1 MHSEVTITATP
12 GGVIEIS
19 EYLGNRSKK
28 AQLEN
33 WLEEQMKQDLK
44 SDDVSFEMGNPYFRI
59 STKFD
64 ALSQSKQIEIL
75 EYIRRNIMV
84 QKESLN
90 SQLWTIMK
98 NVRGQEGAISAMEEI
113 LDKTLI
119 REHVYV

>member
-33 WLEEQMKQDLK
+33 WLEEQMTQDLK